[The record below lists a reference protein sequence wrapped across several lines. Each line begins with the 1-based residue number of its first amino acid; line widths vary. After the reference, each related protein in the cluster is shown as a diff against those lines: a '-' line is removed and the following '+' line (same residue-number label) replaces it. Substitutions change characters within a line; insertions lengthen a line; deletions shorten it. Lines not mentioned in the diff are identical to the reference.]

1 MPIFAGYFQM
11 NGGMKR
17 FLFCIITVLLSIA
30 AMAQQ
35 VVVSGTV
42 SDLTTGVVIEG
53 ASVTAGRWS
62 VVTNG
67 DGFFTLKTDG
77 TAASVTI
84 SHVGYQPQTY
94 SLAGFNGEGNP
105 LRIRLKPATIQL
117 NEVLVMGDN
126 ARDLMLKAISRIPQ
140 NYSQEAE
147 LYKCFYRET
156 AMKRQHYIC
165 VAEGVIDMYKSGYQ
179 HNTRRD
185 RVAISKGRRL
195 VSPKQSDTLSV
206 KVLGGPVTPVVL
218 DLVKNAEFL
227 LNEKELDYYDLK
239 MEVPTSINDRMQFV
253 VSIEPRVTLPYALYF
268 GRFYIDQET
277 LAFTRAELSL
287 DMGNREKAT
296 RLMLVKKPAGVR
308 FRPKELSL
316 LVDYQL
322 DDDGLTRINY
332 LRTTFRF
339 NCDWKRRIF
348 ATSFTA
354 FCEMVITDKPNS
366 RQGDAEPQPISG
378 RDSFDQHDAF
388 FDKVDYFRDPAFW
401 QDYNIIEPT
410 ESLDKAVSRLLK
422 KY

>member
-1 MPIFAGYFQM
+1 
-11 NGGMKR
+11 MKR
-17 FLFCIITVLLSIA
+17 FIFCLFTVLTTVTAL
-30 AMAQQ
+30 AQH

-42 SDLTTGVVIEG
+42 SDLTTGEVVAG
-53 ASVTAGRWS
+53 ASVTAGRLS

-77 TAASVTI
+77 TAATI
-84 SHVGYQPQTY
+84 TFSHVGYQPQTY
-94 SLAGFNGEGNP
+94 SLAALNSEGAKENR
-105 LRIRLKPATIQL
+105 LLNIRLKPVTIQL

-126 ARDLMLKAISRIPQ
+126 ARDLMEKAISRIPK
-140 NYSQEAE
+140 NYSQKAE
-147 LYKCFYRET
+147 LFKCFYRET

-165 VAEGVIDMYKSGYQ
+165 VAEGVIDMYKTGYQ
-179 HNTRRD
+179 YGTRSD
-185 RVAISKGRRL
+185 AVAISKGRRL

-218 DLVKNAEFL
+218 DLVKNTEFL
-227 LNEKELDYYDLK
+227 LNEKELDYYDMK
-239 MEVPTSINDRMQFV
+239 MEVPTSINGRKQYV
-253 VSIEPRVTLPYALYF
+253 VSIVPRTTMPYALYF

-277 LAFTRAELSL
+277 LAFIRAELTL
-287 DMGNREKAT
+287 DMSNREKAT

-322 DDDGLTRINY
+322 DDDGLTRISY
-332 LRTTFRF
+332 IRSTFRF

-354 FCEMVITDKPNS
+354 FCEMVVTDKPKT
-366 RQGDAEPQPISG
+366 RVQDYVEPQPIRG
-378 RDSFDQHDAF
+378 RDSFDQRDAF
-388 FDKVDYFRDPAFW
+388 FDKVDYFRDPTFW

-410 ESLDKAVSRLLK
+410 ESLDRAVNRLLK